1 MIKYMRAFSF
11 DSCLNIKPF
20 IKDNMMEYLDK
31 KKKKKKKKVCLFL

>member
-31 KKKKKKKKVCLFL
+31 KKKKKKKKVWLFF